1 MSTKGDKKYFI
12 HTFGCQMNVNDTN
25 RMGEALASMSYAPTP
40 SAENADLIILNTC
53 SIREKAED
61 KMLSALGRYRQVK
74 LQRGALIGVG
84 GCVAQQEKKK
94 ILEKVPYVDFVFGP
108 DAIGKLPDIVSKIET
123 EKVRVVETAWVD
135 SEQYVFPQADPK
147 SSVGKTT
154 EFVTVMKGCDNVC
167 SFCVV
172 PHTRGREVSR
182 PFPEVLQEVARL
194 TSVGVREVTLV
205 GQNVNSYAG
214 GISFSQLLLRTAQ
227 VPNIERVRF
236 TTSHPHDLSDELI
249 EAFRVEPKI
258 MPHFHLPVQSGSNEV
273 LVRMKRDYTIANY
286 LERLAKL
293 RDARPGIAVTT
304 DIIVGFPG
312 ETDDDF
318 EKTYALCAEV
328 KFDGQFAFV
337 YSPRPK
343 TVAGLKEM
351 EWGPVPHE
359 VKVKRLERL
368 NALQKQVSLGVMSPL
383 VGQTV
388 EVLVEGHSRTRTDRR
403 FGRTPHNRVVNFD
416 GDAPI
421 GALVEVKVDGASQ
434 SALSGTQVK
443 TLSLPMVVIPEIA
456 PVAESCVVG

>member
-1 MSTKGDKKYFI
+1 MKRYFI

-40 SAENADLIILNTC
+40 VAENADLIILNTC

-61 KMLSALGRYRQVK
+61 KMLSWLGRYRQVK

-108 DAIGKLPDIVSKIET
+108 DAIGKLPEIISRIES

-135 SEQYVFPQADPK
+135 SESYVFPQADPK
-147 SSVGKTT
+147 SSLGKTT

-182 PFPEVLQEVARL
+182 PFTEVLQEVARL
-194 TSVGVREVTLV
+194 TTVGVREVTLV
-205 GQNVNSYAG
+205 GQNVNSYLG
-214 GISFSQLLLRTAQ
+214 GISFAQLLLRTAQ
-227 VPNIERVRF
+227 VPGIERVRF

-258 MPHFHLPVQSGSNEV
+258 MSHFHLPVQSGSNEV
-273 LVRMKRDYTIANY
+273 LVRMKRDYTVANY

-293 RDARPGIAVTT
+293 RAARPGIAVTT
-304 DIIVGFPG
+304 DLIVGFPG
-312 ETDDDF
+312 ETDEDF
-318 EKTYALCAEV
+318 EKTYALCEEAQ
-328 KFDGQFAFV
+328 FDGQFAFV

-343 TVAGLKEM
+343 TVAGLKED

-368 NALQKQVSLGVMSPL
+368 NALQKQVSVGVMSQH
-383 VGQTV
+383 VGNSV
-388 EVLVEGHSRTRTDRR
+388 EVLVEGASRTNPLKRM
-403 FGRTPHNRVVNFD
+403 GRTSHNRVVNFD
-416 GDAPI
+416 GDAPV
-421 GALVEVKVDGASQ
+421 GALVEVTVQASSQ
-434 SALSGTQVK
+434 SSLAGVQGRV
-443 TLSLPMVVIPEIA
+443 LSLPLVTIPD
-456 PVAESCVVG
+456 VAVQPEACVVA